1 MAAEA
6 TTVQPV
12 PPDTANDGRM
22 ALESRTASTRLN
34 VSVLIPTK
42 NRPDELALA
51 VRSVLE
57 QTSLPAELLI
67 LDQSLDDR
75 GRRLVKDEFARASRK
90 VEATVQ
96 VRHIMDP
103 AVSGTAMARNRL
115 LDMARGNIVLFIDDD
130 SILEPNFVEQVIACY
145 ASHPGIAGISGLITN
160 YSCPGWTERVWPW
173 LFVRGPFH
181 DERQPLYWSAQ
192 RLRRADPIRVHKFTG
207 ASMSFR
213 AELIRNIRFDSNLTG
228 ASREEDVDFC
238 AMLEPLVMV
247 IAPKARLLH
256 NKSPINRA
264 RDHWIREHAQSAYY
278 LYRRH
283 WNSGLKNRACFWW
296 LLIGYYSSLL
306 PLACIRRLSLEPWR
320 AFRAGR
326 RRALALTG
334 K

>member
-145 ASHPGIAGISGLITN
+145 ASHPGIAISRVPDGPNGYGLG
-160 YSCPGWTERVWPW
+160 YLSA
-173 LFVRGPFH
+173 VRFTTRGSP
-181 DERQPLYWSAQ
+181 SIGV
-192 RLRRADPIRVHKFTG
+192 RRG
-207 ASMSFR
+207 
-213 AELIRNIRFDSNLTG
+213 
-228 ASREEDVDFC
+228 
-238 AMLEPLVMV
+238 
-247 IAPKARLLH
+247 
-256 NKSPINRA
+256 
-264 RDHWIREHAQSAYY
+264 
-278 LYRRH
+278 
-283 WNSGLKNRACFWW
+283 
-296 LLIGYYSSLL
+296 
-306 PLACIRRLSLEPWR
+306 
-320 AFRAGR
+320 
-326 RRALALTG
+326 
-334 K
+334 

>member
-6 TTVQPV
+6 TTGQLV
-12 PPDTANDGRM
+12 PPNTADDGRM

-42 NRPDELALA
+42 SRPDELAMA

-57 QTSLPAELLI
+57 QTSLPVELLI

-75 GRRLVKDEFARASRK
+75 GRRLVEGEFARVSRK
-90 VEATVQ
+90 VETTVQ
-96 VRHIMDP
+96 LRHIMDP
-103 AVSGTAMARNRL
+103 AVSGTAMARNQL
-115 LDMARGNIVLFIDDD
+115 LDIALGDIVLFIDDD
-130 SILEPNFVEQVIACY
+130 SILEPNFIEQIMACY
-145 ASHPGIAGISGLITN
+145 ASHPSIAGISGLITN

-173 LFVRGPFH
+173 LFARGPFH
-181 DERQPLYWSAQ
+181 DERQPLYWNAQ
-192 RLRRADPIRVHKFTG
+192 RLMGANPIRVHKFTG

-213 AELIRNIRFDSNLTG
+213 ATLIRDIRFDSNLTG

-238 AMLEPLVMV
+238 ALLEPLVMV
-247 IAPKARLLH
+247 IAPKARLVH

-264 RDHWIREHAQSAYY
+264 RDHWLREHAQSAYY

-283 WNSGLKNRACFWW
+283 WNSGLKTRACFWW
-296 LLIGYYSSLL
+296 LLIGYYSLL

-320 AFRAGR
+320 GFRAGR